1 MLTFIKDQ
9 DLIYDTEKYDVIL
22 VGTSIYCDL
31 KTGFQ
36 SKMRYKYLGSF
47 RYAPFNSTMKG

>member
-31 KTGFQ
+31 KNGFQ
-36 SKMRYKYLGSF
+36 SKMRYKSILTG
-47 RYAPFNSTMKG
+47 R